1 MKSSVAS
8 LDSEVTDFGLDQG
21 FGGLMKFSL
30 LGAIALIAGVAVG
43 SAEAAD
49 LAADL
54 AARPFTKA
62 PPLVAAP
69 FSWTGFY
76 AGVQGGY
83 QWSRDRS
90 TEFNNLAGGAA
101 TGFGADFKPTG
112 GFGGLHAGYNY
123 QFNWLVLGIEGDV
136 DFGRVSGDFSTPLGL
151 ATFNARKNW
160 EASVRGRLGVT
171 PVDRLLL
178 YVTGGVAFTEL
189 KYHWEFAPPVSAVF
203 APVDASVSATGWT
216 AGGGAEVA
224 LTNDLTARVEY
235 RYSDFG
241 TTRFDW
247 PSISGSYE
255 QKPHFQSVRGGIS
268 FKF

>member
-1 MKSSVAS
+1 
-8 LDSEVTDFGLDQG
+8 
-21 FGGLMKFSL
+21 MKFSL
-30 LGAIALIAGVAVG
+30 LGAIALVTGIAVG
-43 SAEAAD
+43 SAD
-49 LAADL
+49 AADL

-62 PPLVAAP
+62 PPPVAVP
-69 FSWTGFY
+69 FTWTGFY

-83 QWSRDRS
+83 QWSRDRV
-90 TEFNNLAGGAA
+90 TEFETATGVA
-101 TGFGADFKPTG
+101 TGFGRDFKPTG

-136 DFGRVSGDFSTPLGL
+136 DFGRVSDGFSTAFGL
-151 ATFNARKNW
+151 IYDARKNW

-189 KYHWEFAPPVSAVF
+189 KYHWETPPLFGIPPA
-203 APVDASVSATGWT
+203 DASISTTGWT

-224 LTNDLTARVEY
+224 LTNYLTARVEY

-247 PSISGSYE
+247 PAIGGCYE
-255 QKPHFQSVRGGIS
+255 QKPRFQSVRGGIS
-268 FKF
+268 FRF